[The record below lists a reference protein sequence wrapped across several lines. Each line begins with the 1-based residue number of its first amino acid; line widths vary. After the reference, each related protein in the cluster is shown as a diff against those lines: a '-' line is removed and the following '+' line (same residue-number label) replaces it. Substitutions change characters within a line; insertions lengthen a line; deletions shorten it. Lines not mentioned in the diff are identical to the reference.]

1 MTLVGKLN
9 YVRQINTYVQSIML
23 LYARMLYMHACTC
36 IPNVGSVWIYIWIYN
51 WMIYSACPALTG
63 LFCLSSFNW
72 SILLVPLWL
81 VYSALSH
88 FDWSVLLVPLWL
100 VYSACPCFNWSILLV
115 PLWLVYSACPALID
129 LFCLSRFDWSVVL
142 VPHWLIYSACPALID
157 LFCIRSFL
165 INWILLS
172 VSLYRTNILFLKF
185 LLKKNYRKKSNNEN
199 IYT

>member
-1 MTLVGKLN
+1 MPHAKSDWNFFSLSFSSHCDSKITPMTLVGKLN

-81 VYSALSH
+81 VYSA
-88 FDWSVLLVPLWL
+88 
-100 VYSACPCFNWSILLV
+100 CPTLTG
-115 PLWLVYSACPALID
+115 
-129 LFCLSRFDWSVVL
+129 LFCLSRFDWSIPLVLALTGLFCLSRFDWSILL
-142 VPHWLIYSACPALID
+142 VPHWLICSACPALTGLLFLSRIDWSILLVLHWLIYFASD
-157 LFCIRSFL
+157 LFS
-165 INWILLS
+165 
-172 VSLYRTNILFLKF
+172 
-185 LLKKNYRKKSNNEN
+185 
-199 IYT
+199 